1 MMTPEYT
8 INYTGATMLSY
19 PRNEYGDYCSCNE
32 SAYTVQNKDGKT
44 VFVGTYQ
51 ACINYINAI

>member
-1 MMTPEYT
+1 MMTPKYT

-19 PRNEYGDYCSCNE
+19 PKNEYGDYCSGNK